1 MNKLIILAIYL
12 DTRKVAFGDRHNYLE
27 DAQNYFKEQTG
38 QTPEPTGP
46 DCGEIITVIIPVE
59 SETRIECVYP
69 AFATD
74 EKLEE
79 MLKRS
84 IQGFKD
90 MLEND

>member
-1 MNKLIILAIYL
+1 MNKLLILAIYL
-12 DTRKVAFGDRHNYLE
+12 DVSKVPQTDLHCYLE
-27 DAQNYFKEQTG
+27 DAQRYFKEQTG
-38 QTPEPTGP
+38 QTPEPTGH
-46 DCGEIITVIIPVE
+46 DCGEIITMLIPVE
-59 SETRIECVYP
+59 TETRIECVYP
-69 AFATD
+69 VFATD